1 MTKACYG
8 GFGLRVWLF
17 RASGFGVQLRSW
29 VQFRE
34 FDLQGKGALAIV
46 GLSLG

>member
-1 MTKACYG
+1 MLR
-8 GFGLRVWLF
+8 GFWVAGLVF
-17 RASGFGVQLRSW
+17 RASGFGIQLRSW

-46 GLSLG
+46 SLSLG